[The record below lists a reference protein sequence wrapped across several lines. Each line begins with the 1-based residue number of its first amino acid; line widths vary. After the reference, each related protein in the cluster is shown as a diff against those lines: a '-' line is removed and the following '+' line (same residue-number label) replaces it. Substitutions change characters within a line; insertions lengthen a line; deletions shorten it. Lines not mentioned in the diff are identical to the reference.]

1 MQEATT
7 TARRQIVVREI
18 PYPASSLAVFKS
30 IQHHPNCFF
39 LDSALLKDDISR
51 YSFMGYQPFL
61 TLKAKGSHVKIQTN
75 YNSVKK
81 HVNPFTALRSLLK
94 RFRLETNNL
103 PVPFAGGAVG
113 YLAYDLCHFIERL
126 PATKPDDVGFPDM
139 YFGFYD
145 TVIAFDHV
153 LNKCYII
160 AIDFD
165 EDCQPYIQE
174 KRPPAE
180 ERVEQIIQCGIS
192 SEFRVQ
198 SS

>member
-1 MQEATT
+1 MEKLVTPLNK
-7 TARRQIVVREI
+7 I
-18 PYPASSLAVFKS
+18 
-30 IQHHPNCFF
+30 F
-39 LDSALLKDDISR
+39 LLLK
-51 YSFMGYQPFL
+51 
-61 TLKAKGSHVKIQTN
+61 
-75 YNSVKK
+75 
-81 HVNPFTALRSLLK
+81 
-94 RFRLETNNL
+94 
-103 PVPFAGGAVG
+103 
-113 YLAYDLCHFIERL
+113 RL

-192 SEFRVQ
+192 SEF
-198 SS
+198 